1 MAIASTKEAGMKH
14 QIAIFR
20 FTLGQGQSIGPTQ
33 LQALWSRACQTPH
46 VSVGRSQGAHGSDRP
61 TYSLYAS
68 QRLENLPNV
77 EQRLRELLDQSKLR
91 ASLIALHQR

>member
-1 MAIASTKEAGMKH
+1 MKH

-33 LQALWSRACQTPH
+33 LQALWARACQTPH
-46 VSVGRSQGAHGSDRP
+46 VSVGRTQGAPGSDRP

-77 EQRLRELLDQSKLR
+77 EQRLRELLDQCKLR
-91 ASLIALHQR
+91 ASLIPLHQR